1 MALLIEASIPD
12 AARGKEEIIKVKM
25 EKLRKKFLL
34 FIERIYYIGEG
45 SIFDEDRN
53 FKCRYHK
60 P

>member
-34 FIERIYYIGEG
+34 FIE
-45 SIFDEDRN
+45 
-53 FKCRYHK
+53 
-60 P
+60 